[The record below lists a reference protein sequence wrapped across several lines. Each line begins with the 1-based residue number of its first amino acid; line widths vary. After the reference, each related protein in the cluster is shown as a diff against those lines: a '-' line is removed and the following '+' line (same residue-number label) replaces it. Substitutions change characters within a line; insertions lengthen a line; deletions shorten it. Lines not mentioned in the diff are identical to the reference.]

1 MTRSNNT
8 SQTPSDK
15 AKADAE
21 EKIDAAPR
29 AKQKSAGTRAGA
41 AKPTSSG
48 KSGSAAAKPAA
59 ARPRKTAGKPAQ
71 DAGPLQEEQKAPEI
85 VNVQDFVTQKLECAC
100 L

>member
-85 VNVQDFVTQKLECAC
+85 VNVQIS
-100 L
+100 